1 MKNRFSIE
9 DDAVARL
16 PQAALAWGAHAP
28 SHVLAGAVAGQR
40 VFNQPQ
46 VEITQTVCHA
56 PRDSA
61 RAPNQA
67 REGACAP
74 RAVSA
79 SRSTAWLR
87 ALLLLLLLAPAA
99 RADSVIVVV
108 SAGGTPEYTSTF
120 AEWAAHWQKAAAAAS
135 AQTTMLGLD
144 PAQTNVREALRDALA
159 KETAASAEPL
169 WLVLLG
175 HGTWDGQS
183 GKFNVAGDDVTIADL
198 HEWLAPV
205 QRPLVVVAGFSAS
218 GAFLK
223 PLTGANRIIVTATR
237 SGSEENFA
245 RFGGFFSAAIG
256 DPSAD
261 LDKDGE
267 VSVLEAWLTA
277 SRKVAAFYKEE
288 GRLATEHSLLED
300 NGDGLGTPPEW
311 FEGMRAAKKPKAG
324 TADGLRARQIHLV
337 HSAQENALPAKTRA
351 KRDALEQEVA
361 RLREQKAELPEKEY
375 YAHLEKLMLQ
385 IASLYEAK

>member
-1 MKNRFSIE
+1 MKTRP
-9 DDAVARL
+9 L
-16 PQAALAWGAHAP
+16 L
-28 SHVLAGAVAGQR
+28 L
-40 VFNQPQ
+40 
-46 VEITQTVCHA
+46 
-56 PRDSA
+56 
-61 RAPNQA
+61 
-67 REGACAP
+67 
-74 RAVSA
+74 
-79 SRSTAWLR
+79 L
-87 ALLLLLLLAPAA
+87 LLLLLLLASGA

-120 AEWAAHWQKAAAAAS
+120 AEWAGRWQKAASAARAH
-135 AQTTMLGLD
+135 ATMLGLD

-159 KETAASAEPL
+159 KETPAGVEPL

-183 GKFNVAGDDVTIADL
+183 GKFNVAGDDVSIADL

-205 QRPLVVVAGFSAS
+205 QRPLVLVAGFSAS

-223 PLTGANRIIVTATR
+223 PLAGPERIIVTATR
-237 SGSEENFA
+237 AGSEENFA
-245 RFGGFFSAAIG
+245 RFGGYFSAAIG

-277 SRKVAAFYKEE
+277 SRKVADFYKDE

-300 NGDGLGTPPEW
+300 NGDGLGTPPDF
-311 FEGMRAAKKPKAG
+311 FEGVRAVKKPKAG
-324 TADGLRARQIHLV
+324 AADGLRARQIHLV
-337 HSAQENALPAKTRA
+337 HSAQESALPAETRA
-351 KRDALEQEVA
+351 RRDALEQEVA

-375 YAHLEKLMLQ
+375 YAELEKLMLQ
-385 IASLYEAK
+385 IAALYEAAK